1 MQLSPNNYTM
11 KAGKTLLCIGAGP
24 EQVAAIELGRRM
36 GHRIV
41 AVDGNP
47 NAPGLKVANKGMVM
61 DLRDVSS
68 VIGIA
73 REVDARCA
81 VPVPLGA
88 ILTTVGA
95 VNDALGWRGISFSAA
110 MACTDKV
117 VMRKKLASARVAQP
131 ICHNVYS
138 YAEAKAIVHAMGLPV
153 VVKPTH
159 GSGSHGVALVSSD
172 DELNSALVQAQS
184 GGQFDAK
191 GGILIES
198 VLSGCEYGV
207 DGVVV
212 DRQCNLLSLR
222 SKIISPL
229 PYRVAIEYTG
239 PIRLDDVLE
248 AEVQKTMQAA
258 VTALGL
264 NDCVIHADI
273 MIDMEKKVS
282 VIEVS
287 GRPSGFGL
295 SLELLPAC
303 LGTNPIE
310 QTIRMM
316 LGDDFTFEPLLT
328 RVGTLRGLFDRPG
341 ELVSVG
347 DLKAARALPGV
358 LSIHMPLMRGDEI
371 PSIHSGVDWWRAGQ
385 AMLVAEDHLALED
398 LWLKLRNVLA
408 ISVISR

>member
-1 MQLSPNNYTM
+1 MSSN
-11 KAGKTLLCIGAGP
+11 KTLLCIGAGP

-36 GHRIV
+36 GHPIV

-47 NAPGLKVANKGMVM
+47 SAPGLEVADKGMVV
-61 DLRDVSS
+61 DLHDVSS

-73 REVDARCA
+73 REFDARCA

-95 VNDALGWRGISFSAA
+95 VNDALGWRGISFGAA
-110 MACTDKV
+110 IACTDKV
-117 VMRKKLASARVAQP
+117 VMRTKLASAGVAQP
-131 ICHNVYS
+131 IFHNVYS
-138 YAEAKAIVHAMGLPV
+138 YAEAKVIVHAMGLPV

-159 GSGSHGVALVSSD
+159 GSGSRGVALVSSD
-172 DELNSALVQAQS
+172 DELHSVLARAQS
-184 GGQFDAK
+184 EGLFDAE
-191 GGILIES
+191 GGLLIES

-264 NDCVIHADI
+264 NDCLVHADI
-273 MIDMEKKVS
+273 MIDMGKKVS

-295 SLELLPAC
+295 GLELLPAC
-303 LGTNPIE
+303 LGINPVE

-316 LGDDFTFEPLLT
+316 LGDEFNFEPLLS
-328 RVGTLRGLFDRPG
+328 RVGTLRGLIDRPG

-347 DLKAARALPGV
+347 DLKAAYALPGV
-358 LSIHMPLMRGDEI
+358 LSIRMPLTPGDEI
-371 PSIHSGVDWWRAGQ
+371 SSIHSGVDWWRAGQ
-385 AMLVAEDHLALED
+385 AMFVAEDHLALED
-398 LWLKLRNVLA
+398 LWKKLRDVLA
-408 ISVISR
+408 ITIISR